1 MTLLLR
7 NHCFQ
12 QVLIAP
18 LMMAAL
24 ERVYRELIDGDAVR
38 DCLGLITGLILFGL
52 WFTSL
57 LILLAF
63 FAVSPHVGLGMVL
76 HKDFPF

>member
-38 DCLGLITGLILFGL
+38 DCLGLITGLILFGFWL
-52 WFTSL
+52 TSL

-63 FAVSPHVGLGMVL
+63 FRGFATCRHRRGAAQRFS
-76 HKDFPF
+76 F